1 MRWRAHIEPFA
12 RPFMQAC
19 WRLTRGATLGV
30 RAVAE
35 RPDGRIAL
43 VRHTYINGWHLPGG
57 GVEAGETAIEAVG
70 RELAEEAGVR
80 LTDPPELL
88 GIFANHSAFRGDHVL
103 LYRACGWVDC
113 ESQSQGE
120 IECVDWFSP
129 TDLPAGT
136 AAGTQ
141 RRIAEIYQGAARVPH
156 W

>member
-1 MRWRAHIEPFA
+1 MRWRAQIEPFA

-57 GVEAGETAIEAVG
+57 GVEAGETALDAVG

-80 LTDPPELL
+80 LTGEPELF
-88 GIFANHSAFRGDHVL
+88 GIYANHAAFRGDHVL
-103 LYRACGWVDC
+103 LYMARGWIGC
-113 ESQSQGE
+113 EPQSQGE
-120 IECVDWFSP
+120 IESIEWFAPS
-129 TDLPAGT
+129 DLPAGT
-136 AAGTQ
+136 AAAT
-141 RRIAEIYQGAARVPH
+141 RRRLAEIYAGAARVAH

>member
-1 MRWRAHIEPFA
+1 MRWRAQIEPFA

-35 RPDGRIAL
+35 RPDGHIAL

-57 GVEAGETAIEAVG
+57 GVEAGETALEAVA

-80 LTDPPELL
+80 LTGEPELL
-88 GIFANHSAFRGDHVL
+88 GVYANHKAFRGDHVL
-103 LYRACGWVDC
+103 LYRTCGWVEC
-113 ESQSQGE
+113 ATQSQGE

-129 TDLPAGT
+129 SDLPTGT
-136 AAGTQ
+136 ATAT
-141 RRIAEIYQGAARVPH
+141 RRRLAEIYAGAARVSH